1 MQYGVAD
8 CHRAGAQAPMWR
20 LWKMSIRK
28 TFIAALAVAVAAAFS
43 PIPELQAATFNPGSQ
58 VGSSSLV
65 QTIAKKKKSTK
76 KKAAK
81 RSKGKRKAGSK
92 GKSSC
97 GTFMY
102 RKGGK
107 CVDARNKK

>member
-1 MQYGVAD
+1 
-8 CHRAGAQAPMWR
+8 
-20 LWKMSIRK
+20 MSIRK

-65 QTIAKKKKSTK
+65 QTIANKKKSS

>member
-1 MQYGVAD
+1 
-8 CHRAGAQAPMWR
+8 
-20 LWKMSIRK
+20 MSIRK
-28 TFIAALAVAVAAAFS
+28 TFIAALAVALAAAFS

-65 QTIAKKKKSTK
+65 QTIAKKKSTK
-76 KKAAK
+76 KAGKK
-81 RSKGKRKAGSK
+81 KSKGKRKAGK

-107 CVDARNKK
+107 CLDARNKK

>member
-1 MQYGVAD
+1 
-8 CHRAGAQAPMWR
+8 
-20 LWKMSIRK
+20 MSIRK

-65 QTIAKKKKSTK
+65 QTIAKKKGYK
-76 KKAAK
+76 KTAK
-81 RSKGKRKAGSK
+81 RGKHKARRAGK

-107 CVDARNKK
+107 CLDARNKK

>member
-1 MQYGVAD
+1 
-8 CHRAGAQAPMWR
+8 
-20 LWKMSIRK
+20 MSIRK

-65 QTIAKKKKSTK
+65 QTIAKKKSTK
-76 KKAAK
+76 KASKK
-81 RSKGKRKAGSK
+81 KSKGKRKARKAGSK

-97 GTFMY
+97 GTYMY

>member
-1 MQYGVAD
+1 
-8 CHRAGAQAPMWR
+8 
-20 LWKMSIRK
+20 MSIRK
-28 TFIAALAVAVAAAFS
+28 TFIAALAVALAAAFS

-65 QTIAKKKKSTK
+65 QTIAKKKKSS
-76 KKAAK
+76 KKAGK
-81 RSKGKRKAGSK
+81 KGKGKHKARRAGSK
-92 GKSSC
+92 GKSTC
-97 GTFMY
+97 GTYMY

>member
-1 MQYGVAD
+1 
-8 CHRAGAQAPMWR
+8 
-20 LWKMSIRK
+20 MSIRK

-65 QTIAKKKKSTK
+65 QTIAKKKKSSKKAGK
-76 KKAAK
+76 KK
-81 RSKGKRKAGSK
+81 SKGKHKARRAGSK
-92 GKSSC
+92 GKSTC
-97 GTFMY
+97 GTYMY
-102 RKGGK
+102 KKGGK

>member
-1 MQYGVAD
+1 
-8 CHRAGAQAPMWR
+8 
-20 LWKMSIRK
+20 MSIRK

-43 PIPELQAATFNPGSQ
+43 PVQAATFNPGSQ

-65 QTIAKKKKSTK
+65 QTIAKKKSS

-81 RSKGKRKAGSK
+81 KSKGKHKARRAGK

-107 CVDARNKK
+107 CLDARNKK

>member
-1 MQYGVAD
+1 
-8 CHRAGAQAPMWR
+8 
-20 LWKMSIRK
+20 MSIRK
-28 TFIAALAVAVAAAFS
+28 TFIAALAVALAAAFS
-43 PIPELQAATFNPGSQ
+43 PISELQAATFNPGSQ

-65 QTIAKKKKSTK
+65 QTIAKKKSTK
-76 KKAAK
+76 KAGKK
-81 RSKGKRKAGSK
+81 KSKGKRKARRAGK

>member
-1 MQYGVAD
+1 
-8 CHRAGAQAPMWR
+8 
-20 LWKMSIRK
+20 MSIRK
-28 TFIAALAVAVAAAFS
+28 TFIAALAVAFAAAFS

-65 QTIAKKKKSTK
+65 QTIAKKKSTK
-76 KKAAK
+76 KAGKK
-81 RSKGKRKAGSK
+81 KSKGKRKAGK

>member
-1 MQYGVAD
+1 
-8 CHRAGAQAPMWR
+8 
-20 LWKMSIRK
+20 MSIRK

-58 VGSSSLV
+58 VGSTSLV
-65 QTIAKKKKSTK
+65 QTIAKKNAKKKKSY
-76 KKAAK
+76 KKAGK
-81 RSKGKRKAGSK
+81 KSKGKRKARRAGSK

-97 GTFMY
+97 GTYMY

-107 CVDARNKK
+107 CVDARSKK

>member
-1 MQYGVAD
+1 
-8 CHRAGAQAPMWR
+8 
-20 LWKMSIRK
+20 MSIRK
-28 TFIAALAVAVAAAFS
+28 TFIAALAVALAAAFS

-65 QTIAKKKKSTK
+65 QTIAKKKSTK
-76 KKAAK
+76 KAGKK
-81 RSKGKRKAGSK
+81 SKGKRKARRAGSK

-97 GTFMY
+97 GTYMY

-107 CVDARNKK
+107 CLDARNKK

>member
-1 MQYGVAD
+1 
-8 CHRAGAQAPMWR
+8 
-20 LWKMSIRK
+20 MSIRK
-28 TFIAALAVAVAAAFS
+28 TFIAALAVALAAAFS
-43 PIPELQAATFNPGSQ
+43 PITELQAATFNPGAQ

-65 QTIAKKKKSTK
+65 QTIAKKKSTK
-76 KKAAK
+76 KAGKK
-81 RSKGKRKAGSK
+81 KSKGKHKARRAGK
-92 GKSSC
+92 GKSTC

>member
-1 MQYGVAD
+1 
-8 CHRAGAQAPMWR
+8 
-20 LWKMSIRK
+20 MSIRK

-65 QTIAKKKKSTK
+65 QTVAKKKSSK
-76 KKAAK
+76 KTAK
-81 RSKGKRKAGSK
+81 KSKGKHKARRAGK
-92 GKSSC
+92 GKSTC
-97 GTFMY
+97 GTYMY

>member
-1 MQYGVAD
+1 
-8 CHRAGAQAPMWR
+8 
-20 LWKMSIRK
+20 MSIRK
-28 TFIAALAVAVAAAFS
+28 TFIAALAVALAAAFS
-43 PIPELQAATFNPGSQ
+43 PITELQAATFNPGAQ

-65 QTIAKKKKSTK
+65 QTIAKKKSTK
-76 KKAAK
+76 KAGKK
-81 RSKGKRKAGSK
+81 KSKGKRKARRAGK

>member
-1 MQYGVAD
+1 MQYGVGD
-8 CHRAGAQAPMWR
+8 WRRAGAQATMWR
-20 LWKMSIRK
+20 LRKMSIRK

-43 PIPELQAATFNPGSQ
+43 PELQAATFNPGSQ

-65 QTIAKKKKSTK
+65 QTIAKKKSTK
-76 KKAAK
+76 KAGKK
-81 RSKGKRKAGSK
+81 SKGKRKARKAGSK

-97 GTFMY
+97 GTYMY

>member
-1 MQYGVAD
+1 
-8 CHRAGAQAPMWR
+8 
-20 LWKMSIRK
+20 MSIRK

-58 VGSSSLV
+58 VGSTSLV
-65 QTIAKKKKSTK
+65 QTIAKKKSTK
-76 KKAAK
+76 KASKK
-81 RSKGKRKAGSK
+81 KSKGKRKARKAGSK

-97 GTFMY
+97 GTYMY

>member
-1 MQYGVAD
+1 
-8 CHRAGAQAPMWR
+8 
-20 LWKMSIRK
+20 MSIRK
-28 TFIAALAVAVAAAFS
+28 TFIAALAVAFAAAFS
-43 PIPELQAATFNPGSQ
+43 PIPVLQAATFNPGSQ

-65 QTIAKKKKSTK
+65 QTIAKKKSTK
-76 KKAAK
+76 KAGKK
-81 RSKGKRKAGSK
+81 KSKGKHKARRAGK

>member
-1 MQYGVAD
+1 
-8 CHRAGAQAPMWR
+8 
-20 LWKMSIRK
+20 MSIRK

-43 PIPELQAATFNPGSQ
+43 PIPELQAATFNRGSQ

-65 QTIAKKKKSTK
+65 QTIANKKKSSK

-107 CVDARNKK
+107 CLDARNKK